1 MKGFDVQSLDRSH
14 DRKSFSCGIDSL
26 DKYLRQHAGQDKR
39 NKVSVTYVLLDK
51 TKQKIAGYY
60 TLSSAAVELM
70 ALPDEIKKKLPNY
83 PALPA
88 TLIGRLAIDV
98 NYQKMGFGEILLLN
112 ALKRSYDTSL
122 HVASLAVIVEAIN
135 KSAEDFYKKYG
146 FLDLTSNDKRL
157 FMPMDTIAKIS
168 SLWH

>member
-1 MKGFDVQSLDRSH
+1 MNNFDIQTLGKEH

-39 NKVSVTYVLLDK
+39 NKVSVTYILLDN
-51 TKQKIAGYY
+51 TKHKVAGYY
-60 TLSSAAVELM
+60 TLSSAAVDLI
-70 ALPDEIKKKLPNY
+70 ALPDELKKKLPNY

-98 NYQKMGFGEILLLN
+98 NYQKMGLGEVLLLN

-122 HVASLAVIVEAIN
+122 NVASLAVIVEAIN
-135 KSAEDFYKKYG
+135 KSAEEFYKKYG
-146 FLDLTSNDKRL
+146 FLDLTNNDKRL
-157 FMPMDTIAKIS
+157 FIPMDSIAKIS
-168 SLWH
+168 SLW